1 MTATTLLSPVQLHAI
16 AQVAK
21 GASKVRDELTVGNH
35 RPEFTAMFRGELTV
49 GDRQPASSTSAF
61 NSEQLIAWLLD
72 QLGPRK
78 RVQVVNAL
86 VAATKEV
93 TKAKPLPVDEK
104 TLQLTSRLIRETST
118 TSSGTKRGNVAGKI
132 VCELL

>member
-1 MTATTLLSPVQLHAI
+1 MTATTLLTPVQLHAI

-21 GASKVRDELTVGNH
+21 GAKPVRDELKVGNH

-49 GDRQPASSTSAF
+49 GDDQPAASTSAF
-61 NSEQLIAWLLD
+61 KPELLLAWLLE

-93 TKAKPLPVDEK
+93 TEKKPLPVDEK

-118 TSSGTKRGNVAGKI
+118 TTKGTKRGNVSGNI